1 MCMYVCVLASYI
13 IIYSANE
20 GSLAKYIKRTMGT
33 YDTTGNE
40 KACICKK
47 TMVYQ
52 SWKTMIFGYWWEN
65 SQIIL
70 TRDAIIVD

>member
-1 MCMYVCVLASYI
+1 MCVYVCVLASYI

-20 GSLAKYIKRTMGT
+20 GSLAKYIKRTMGS

-47 TMVYQ
+47 TMVY
-52 SWKTMIFGYWWEN
+52 
-65 SQIIL
+65 
-70 TRDAIIVD
+70 